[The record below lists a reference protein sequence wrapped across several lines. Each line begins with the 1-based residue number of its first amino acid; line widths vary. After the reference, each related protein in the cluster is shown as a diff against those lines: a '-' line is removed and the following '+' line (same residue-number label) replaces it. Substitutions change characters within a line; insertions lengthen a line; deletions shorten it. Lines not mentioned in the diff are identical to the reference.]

1 MYKDVK
7 AAALSVRR
15 VVLAFLLI
23 TGLAIPSN
31 AFGTEIKV
39 LCTQALTSAMA
50 KIGPQFERETGN
62 KLVVIYSGTGG
73 LLKRI
78 KNGETADVII
88 VTASAVDN
96 LAKQGKIV
104 EQSRTAIAQTGVGI
118 AIRRGAPRPDISSAE
133 ALKRTLLAAKSI
145 AYSDP
150 AGGGASGIVFAQVV
164 EKLGIAE
171 QLKSKTK
178 LVPAGGSSGAL
189 AASGEAEIAVQM
201 ISELMPVSGAEVV
214 GPLPPG
220 LQTLTVFSAGVSAS
234 AANPAAAKQLILF
247 LSSPAVTPVLRE
259 AGLEPAK

>member
-50 KIGPQFERETGN
+50 NIWPQFERETGN

-133 ALKRTLLAAKSI
+133 ALNELFSPLSRSLTQTR
-145 AYSDP
+145 P
-150 AGGGASGIVFAQVV
+150 V
-164 EKLGIAE
+164 
-171 QLKSKTK
+171 
-178 LVPAGGSSGAL
+178 
-189 AASGEAEIAVQM
+189 AVQ
-201 ISELMPVSGAEVV
+201 
-214 GPLPPG
+214 
-220 LQTLTVFSAGVSAS
+220 
-234 AANPAAAKQLILF
+234 
-247 LSSPAVTPVLRE
+247 
-259 AGLEPAK
+259 AGLFSHRL